1 MHPLSSSCTNI
12 NNKSVLYVKLT
23 DSALESFEQIARLK
37 GSDKESPTIQ
47 LRNSGGVLVVP
58 RAGQQPHTFSF
69 SISNQQDDSSY
80 QCLKTTDHGL
90 ESMGTMR
97 ETIRVRANEDVYSRT
112 IQRQQEAKRQNEAK
126 TTKLLENKD
135 KKRLGLPSPSSIALK
150 TQSVKTLA
158 GGPPPPTRH
167 YHPPNSGAVPP
178 AVSRH
183 YPASSAPPP
192 PPVSRHYAPS
202 SAAFSS
208 TEPHNSGPGRGGG
221 GQLPSFT
228 SGSSRH
234 HPPPSSSSVPHTE
247 KHSVNKYEIKKCHPS
262 NKPSLNPEIMKRPLR
277 ERLIHLLAVKPYKK
291 PELLPRL
298 NRDGLREKDKKNVMS
313 VLGDV
318 AKNKNNSY
326 ELKRSVWHDV
336 NEDWPYYTE
345 SDKAALRRRKPQNLT
360 PPGSDNGSTSSG
372 HSPSSTNPPSPPQ
385 ITNPLKRQSYY
396 EQGSSDTSK
405 KKRVS
410 HYKRPPAAAASDQ
423 PTNTF
428 ARSPYSLLG
437 SSPGGML
444 GSPSMESSQRNMER
458 LDLGSSSTFVD
469 TSAPDWAQFRDD
481 SDHRPPSSARSSPLQ
496 TLHNRSS
503 PAALPSSC
511 RRSPAVGSSAGG
523 GRSVGSSPA
532 GQRSWTLE
540 ESTTGAGSSSSQEG
554 ASPPLNIEAHFQNN
568 NQDFLTE
575 YTPITS
581 AVQRAQYKVEFRTF
595 YNKYITYHDIL
606 ATVKTRFQ
614 LLENRRQQARRGSQ
628 EYERIKVEIQ
638 EEFSRNSQDAQW
650 QEARRNFQYLHEKL
664 NHLKNL
670 VHAYDTNQ

>member
-1 MHPLSSSCTNI
+1 MHPLSSSCTKL

-47 LRNSGGVLVVP
+47 LRNTGGVLVVP
-58 RAGQQPHTFSF
+58 RAGHQPQTFSF
-69 SISNQQDDSSY
+69 SISNQQDDSSH

-90 ESMGTMR
+90 ESLGTMR

-112 IQRQQEAKRQNEAK
+112 IQRQQDVKRQNEAK

-135 KKRLGLPSPSSIALK
+135 KKRLGLPNPSSIALK
-150 TQSVKTLA
+150 TQSVKTITG
-158 GGPPPPTRH
+158 GGPPSRH
-167 YHPPNSGAVPP
+167 YPPSSAPPP

-183 YPASSAPPP
+183 YPPSSAPPP
-192 PPVSRHYAPS
+192 AVSRHYPPS

-208 TEPHNSGPGRGGG
+208 TEPHNSGPGRGG
-221 GQLPSFT
+221 LPSFNT
-228 SGSSRH
+228 GTLGGSR
-234 HPPPSSSSVPHTE
+234 HPPPASSSMVPHTE
-247 KHSVNKYEIKKCHPS
+247 KHSVNKYEINKKCHPS

-298 NRDGLREKDKKNVMS
+298 NRDGLREKDRKNVMS
-313 VLGDV
+313 VLGEV
-318 AKNKNNSY
+318 AKNKNNIY

-345 SDKAALRRRKPQNLT
+345 SDKSAMRRRKPQNLT

-410 HYKRPPAAAASDQ
+410 HFVRPPVNPD
-423 PTNTF
+423 
-428 ARSPYSLLG
+428 RSPYRLLG
-437 SSPGGML
+437 SSPSMH
-444 GSPSMESSQRNMER
+444 GSPSMDSSSRNMER
-458 LDLGSSSTFVD
+458 LDLSSSTFVD
-469 TSAPDWAQFRDD
+469 SSAPDWGQFRDD
-481 SDHRPPSSARSSPLQ
+481 NDHRPPSSARSSPIQ

-503 PAALPSSC
+503 PAALPSAAASS
-511 RRSPAVGSSAGG
+511 RRSPAV
-523 GRSVGSSPA
+523 RSLGSSPA
-532 GQRSWTLE
+532 GQRSWNGDPGE
-540 ESTTGAGSSSSQEG
+540 NSQEG
-554 ASPPLNIEAHFQNN
+554 ASPPLNIEAHFQNS

-581 AVQRAQYKVEFRTF
+581 ASQRAQYKAEYRTD
-595 YNKYITYHDIL
+595 YDTYIRYHDRL
-606 ATVKTRFQ
+606 ATVKRRVE
-614 LLENRRQQARRGSQ
+614 LLQSRRQQAVRGTR

-638 EEFSRNSQDAQW
+638 EEFSRNSHDNLW
-650 QEARRNFQYLHEKL
+650 QEAKLNFQYLHEKL
-664 NHLKNL
+664 NHIKNL